1 MGEVEDA
8 VDHFGFVGGED
19 AGAGAFA
26 GEVEEFLA
34 GDEHFVLDAPSV
46 AAGHGPAQEGVHDE
60 AEGAEDPRGGEKDV
74 GEGDGAAGGG
84 GLEPGLG
91 DVFAEDEN
99 DHGEQGAGDGGA
111 GGAAELFKR
120 GTVVNHK
127 RVLRL
132 MRAMN
137 IASIAPGPQT
147 SVPHPQHKKY
157 PYLLRNVPI
166 VRPDQVWC
174 TDITYLPMARGHL
187 FLVAILDW
195 YSRHVLAWRLSNT
208 CDVGFCLEALDEALS
223 LGRKPEIFNS
233 DQGSQ
238 FTSEEF
244 TGRLLGQGIQISMD
258 GKGRA
263 LDNVI
268 VERFWRNVKYE
279 YVYLHAPATGLELHH
294 GLKNYMD
301 FYCHRRGHETLQYA
315 VPSDVYDVKKTA

>member
-1 MGEVEDA
+1 MIEREHASLSIERQCELLGVSRSGLYSVPEPIRD
-8 VDHFGFVGGED
+8 D
-19 AGAGAFA
+19 
-26 GEVEEFLA
+26 EE
-34 GDEHFVLDAPSV
+34 
-46 AAGHGPAQEGVHDE
+46 
-60 AEGAEDPRGGEKDV
+60 
-74 GEGDGAAGGG
+74 
-84 GLEPGLG
+84 GLMATIDKIYTTWPFYGYRRIT
-91 DVFAEDEN
+91 
-99 DHGEQGAGDGGA
+99 
-111 GGAAELFKR
+111 AELFKR
-120 GTVVNHK
+120 GNVVNHK

-132 MRAMN
+132 MRKMN
-137 IASIAPGPQT
+137 IASIAPGPLT
-147 SVPHPQHKKY
+147 STPHPEHKKY

-187 FLVAILDW
+187 YLMAILDW

-208 CDVGFCLEALDEALS
+208 CEVGFCLDALDEALS

-279 YVYLHAPATGLELHH
+279 YVYLYAPATGLEMHQ

-315 VPSDVYDVKKTA
+315 VPAAVYSAPKNA

>member
-1 MGEVEDA
+1 MIDREHPSLSVERQCELLGVSRSGLYTAPGA
-8 VDHFGFVGGED
+8 VRDD
-19 AGAGAFA
+19 
-26 GEVEEFLA
+26 EETLMATIDKIYTAWPFY
-34 GDEHFVLDAPSV
+34 GY
-46 AAGHGPAQEGVHDE
+46 
-60 AEGAEDPRGGEKDV
+60 RRIT
-74 GEGDGAAGGG
+74 
-84 GLEPGLG
+84 
-91 DVFAEDEN
+91 
-99 DHGEQGAGDGGA
+99 
-111 GGAAELFKR
+111 AELFKR

-223 LGRKPEIFNS
+223 LGRTPEIFNS

-238 FTSEEF
+238 FTSVEF
-244 TGRLLGQGIQISMD
+244 VGENIIFFIQHFQPFESFFNIAGSVREQIF
-258 GKGRA
+258 K
-263 LDNVI
+263 
-268 VERFWRNVKYE
+268 NVKNPVE
-279 YVYLHAPATGLELHH
+279 MGNFFGRIFFE
-294 GLKNYMD
+294 
-301 FYCHRRGHETLQYA
+301 R
-315 VPSDVYDVKKTA
+315 KTFVEI

>member
-1 MGEVEDA
+1 MIDREHPSLSLGRQCELLGISRSGLYA
-8 VDHFGFVGGED
+8 APGG
-19 AGAGAFA
+19 
-26 GEVEEFLA
+26 VRA
-34 GDEHFVLDAPSV
+34 GDEALM
-46 AAGHGPAQEGVHDE
+46 AAIDRIYTAYPFYGYRRITVE
-60 AEGAEDPRGGEKDV
+60 
-74 GEGDGAAGGG
+74 
-84 GLEPGLG
+84 LG
-91 DVFAEDEN
+91 R
-99 DHGEQGAGDGGA
+99 QG
-111 GGAAELFKR
+111 
-120 GTVVNHK
+120 TPVNHK

-166 VRPDQVWC
+166 MRPDQVWC

-195 YSRHVLAWRLSNT
+195 YSRHVLSWRLSNT
-208 CDVGFCLEALDEALS
+208 CDVGFCLDALADALAT
-223 LGRKPEIFNS
+223 GRKPEIFNS
-233 DQGSQ
+233 DQGAQ
-238 FTSEEF
+238 FTSEDF
-244 TGRLLGQGIQISMD
+244 TVRLLEQGIRISMD

-279 YVYLHAPATGLELHH
+279 HVYLHAAANGLELYR

-301 FYCHRRGHETLQYA
+301 FYCHRRIHEALQYA
-315 VPSDVYDVKKTA
+315 IPAEVYAARKSA